1 MEKPGIHFHHQ
12 QQNQKSNKKG
22 LKFKKKGTLLNVHF
36 KEPLQ
41 FTYEESIDVILET
54 VMDAIEQS
62 KKFMMKS
69 KHHLI
74 TALDK

>member
-1 MEKPGIHFHHQ
+1 MVPVVINGFWRAF
-12 QQNQKSNKKG
+12 NKKG
-22 LKFKKKGTLLNVHF
+22 LKLKKKGTLLNVHF

-41 FTYEESIDVILET
+41 FTYEESIDTILEK

-69 KHHLI
+69 RHHLM